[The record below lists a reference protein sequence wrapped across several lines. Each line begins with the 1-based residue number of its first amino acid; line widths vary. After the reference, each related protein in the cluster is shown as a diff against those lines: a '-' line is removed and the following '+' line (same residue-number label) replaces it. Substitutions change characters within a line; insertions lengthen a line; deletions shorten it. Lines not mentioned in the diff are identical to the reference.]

1 VKLAYKTGTSQK
13 IINRRYSQDH
23 HISSCS
29 GFFPADDPCYL
40 VTVVVDDAKME
51 AGVAYGSKIAL
62 PIFYEI
68 AKVLLQ
74 RSVGK

>member
-1 VKLAYKTGTSQK
+1 M
-13 IINRRYSQDH
+13 
-23 HISSCS
+23 SSCS

-40 VTVVVDDAKME
+40 VTVMVDDAKME

-68 AKVLLQ
+68 AKVFLQ
-74 RSVGK
+74 RNVGK